1 MDLMWDIV
9 IYKLVFQQLLN
20 KIKQSNFSKN
30 KSIMKKILTIL
41 MAVLVTNAA
50 IAQVNFGLKAGYNSA
65 TVKSSDAE
73 ITEDGKALAGL
84 NLGAVLNVKLKGN
97 LSFQTGL
104 TIGTKGVAVAHEGH
118 ADNFKFTAADIP
130 LNLVLNTKSGLF
142 LGTGLNLG
150 YNLSGKLDAEDDPD
164 ENYSFEFGKGNDFLR
179 SDFGLNFLVGYQ
191 TKSGLF
197 VSANSLIGLKDLKP
211 GPETWRNNLLSISLG
226 YMLKSSK

>member
-1 MDLMWDIV
+1 
-9 IYKLVFQQLLN
+9 
-20 KIKQSNFSKN
+20 
-30 KSIMKKILTIL
+30 MKKVLTML

-130 LNLVLNTKSGLF
+130 LNLVLNTNSGLF

-164 ENYSFEFGKGNDFLR
+164 ENYAFEFGKGNDFFR

-197 VSANSLIGLKDLKP
+197 VSANSLVGLKDLKP

>member
-1 MDLMWDIV
+1 V

-84 NLGAVLNVKLKGN
+84 NLGAVVNVKLKGN

-104 TIGTKGVAVAHEGH
+104 SFGTKGVAVAHEGH

-150 YNLSGKLDAEDDPD
+150 YNLSGKLDAEDDPA
-164 ENYSFEFGKGNDFLR
+164 ENYSFKFGKGNDFFR

-197 VSANSLIGLKDLKP
+197 FSGNSLVGLKDLKP
-211 GPETWRNNLLSISLG
+211 GPETWRNNLFSISLG

>member
-1 MDLMWDIV
+1 
-9 IYKLVFQQLLN
+9 
-20 KIKQSNFSKN
+20 
-30 KSIMKKILTIL
+30 MKKVLTIL
-41 MAVLVTNAA
+41 MAVLFTNAA
-50 IAQVNFGLKAGYNSA
+50 IAQVNIGFKAGFNSA

-73 ITEDGKALAGL
+73 ISEDGKALSGL
-84 NLGAVLNVKLKGN
+84 NLGTVVNVKMKGN

-104 TIGTKGVAVAHEGH
+104 TIGTRGVAVAHDGH

-142 LGTGLNLG
+142 LGTGMNLG
-150 YNLSGKLDAEDDPD
+150 YNLSGKLEADDAD
-164 ENYSFEFGKGNDFLR
+164 ENYDFQFGKGNDFFR

-197 VSANSLIGLKDLKP
+197 VSANSLVGLKDLKP

>member
-1 MDLMWDIV
+1 
-9 IYKLVFQQLLN
+9 
-20 KIKQSNFSKN
+20 
-30 KSIMKKILTIL
+30 MKKILTIL

-50 IAQVNFGLKAGYNSA
+50 IAQVNFGFKAGFNSA

-73 ITEDGKALAGL
+73 ISEDGKALSGL
-84 NLGAVLNVKLKGN
+84 NLGTVVNVKMKGN

-104 TIGTKGVAVAHEGH
+104 TIGTRGVAVAHDGH

-142 LGTGLNLG
+142 LGTGMNLG
-150 YNLSGKLDAEDDPD
+150 YNLSGKLEADDAD
-164 ENYSFEFGKGNDFLR
+164 ENYAFEFGKGNDFFR

-197 VSANSLIGLKDLKP
+197 VSANSLVGLKDLKP

>member
-164 ENYSFEFGKGNDFLR
+164 ENYSFEFGKGNDFFR